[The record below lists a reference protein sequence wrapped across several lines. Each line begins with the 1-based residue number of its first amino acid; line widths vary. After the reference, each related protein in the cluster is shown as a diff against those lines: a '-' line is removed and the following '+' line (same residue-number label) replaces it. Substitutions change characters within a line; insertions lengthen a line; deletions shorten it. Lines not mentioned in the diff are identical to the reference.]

1 MNSKSI
7 SAIGER
13 IKALR
18 ISKKLTQAELAQAL
32 NVKRQTV
39 AQWENQERDLKTGA
53 IISLAKYFNVSADYL
68 LGISEYKTSET
79 ANVGYITGLSAV
91 SISKLNHIATSCQ
104 SNKYDL
110 YKMIEYFLSWDRLKE
125 FSTMYV
131 KYLKSRAD
139 KVTTLDTDGN
149 EDEFSLKY
157 IRLMSLQHL
166 FNDFIEFSDDFES
179 VGRNA
184 WQEKNGIYSQI

>member
-1 MNSKSI
+1 MSNN
-7 SAIGER
+7 
-13 IKALR
+13 
-18 ISKKLTQAELAQAL
+18 ISKKIKELREQNNITQNKLANDLFIKQ
-32 NVKRQTV
+32 QTV
-39 AQWENQERDLKTGA
+39 AQWENGSRALKA
-53 IISLAKYFNVSADYL
+53 DSIISLAKYFNVSADYL

-104 SNKYDL
+104 SNKYDF